1 MTTSQFSRRDEIAA
15 EQARLPQPQ
24 WQNLFVAP
32 AYPEGFA
39 EEDEQEWTEEAA
51 PSLQL
56 RTRGARRTHGRA
68 A

>member
-1 MTTSQFSRRDEIAA
+1 MPETALNHRGDQASSAA
-15 EQARLPQPQ
+15 GLLQPQ

-39 EEDEQEWTEEAA
+39 EEAEQDWTEKQA
-51 PSLQL
+51 PPVQ
-56 RTRGARRTHGRA
+56 RHAHGARRPHRRA